1 MEKAVEI
8 DPQALESWK
17 QLYSRWSKV
26 HSRARKARF
35 DANIALLKCAY
46 GVGPPP
52 TRTQLI
58 RVKRMEDDAEMLR
71 VNMDAK
77 VLSMSGVEW
86 IEDAQARLTG

>member
-1 MEKAVEI
+1 MEI
-8 DPQALESWK
+8 DPQAFEAWK

-26 HSRARKARF
+26 HNRARKARF

-58 RVKRMEDDAEMLR
+58 RAKRLEDDAEMLR
-71 VNMDAK
+71 LDMDATI
-77 VLSMSGVEW
+77 LSLLPLDPWQST
-86 IEDAQARLTG
+86 DLS

>member
-58 RVKRMEDDAEMLR
+58 RAKRLEDDAEMLR
-71 VNMDAK
+71 LNMDETI
-77 VLSMSGVEW
+77 LWMSGVEW
-86 IEDAQARLTG
+86 TEDVHAGLTE

>member
-1 MEKAVEI
+1 MEI

-58 RVKRMEDDAEMLR
+58 RVKRLEDDAEMLR

-77 VLSMSGVEW
+77 VLSM
-86 IEDAQARLTG
+86 

>member
-1 MEKAVEI
+1 MEI
-8 DPQALESWK
+8 DPQAFEAWK
-17 QLYSRWSKV
+17 QLYSRWSRV

-58 RVKRMEDDAEMLR
+58 RAKRLEDDAEMLR
-71 VNMDAK
+71 LSMDEK
-77 VLSMSGVEW
+77 ILSMSGVEW
-86 IEDAQARLTG
+86 TEDVRTRFRR